1 MRNIFLLN
9 KHIFREVLKLQQ
21 QDIIINLKYDSQ
33 ASGGTFITHKI
44 KILIKADLL
53 PPNFDAMLGKA
64 INFPKR

>member
-21 QDIIINLKYDSQ
+21 QDIIINLKSQ

>member
-21 QDIIINLKYDSQ
+21 QDIIVNLKYDSQ
-33 ASGGTFITHKI
+33 TRGDTFITHKI

-53 PPNFDAMLGKA
+53 SPNFDVMLGKA